1 MNVKSRH
8 HLKGSEAKKVCKTIE
23 PLVEDVSALQG
34 SVLEIAETDQ
44 GPNLIFVNGEPFLLI
59 FENEPFFTVRGAIE
73 LCPKDRL
80 VVVDSGAV
88 SYLVNGA
95 DVMAPGVVEADPK
108 IVPGDMV
115 VVMEERYR
123 KPLAIGQAL
132 VPGAEMHGTGKVVR
146 SIHHVG
152 DNLWNMSG

>member
-8 HLKGSEAKKVCKTIE
+8 HLKGSDAKKISRIIE
-23 PLVEDVSALQG
+23 PLVGDVSALRG

-44 GPNLIFVNGEPFLLI
+44 GPNLIFVDGKPFLLI
-59 FENEPFFTVRGAIE
+59 FKNEPFFTIRGAIE

-88 SYLVNGA
+88 SYIVNGA

-115 VVMEERYR
+115 VVMEERHR

-132 VPGAEMHGTGKVVR
+132 VPGTEMHGTGKVVR

-152 DNLWNMSG
+152 DDLWDLSR

>member
-8 HLKGSEAKKVCKTIE
+8 HLKGSEAKKVSNIIE

-44 GPNLIFVNGEPFLLI
+44 GPNLIFVNGKPFLLI

-88 SYLVNGA
+88 SYIVNGA

-132 VPGAEMHGTGKVVR
+132 VPGTEMYGTGKVVK

-152 DNLWNMSG
+152 DNLWDMSE

>member
-8 HLKGSEAKKVCKTIE
+8 HLKGSEAKKISRIIE
-23 PLVEDVSALQG
+23 PLVGDVSALQG

-44 GPNLIFVNGEPFLLI
+44 GPNLIFVDGKPFLLI
-59 FENEPFFTVRGAIE
+59 FKNEPFFTIRGAIE
-73 LCPKDRL
+73 LRPKDRL

-88 SYLVNGA
+88 SYIVNGA
-95 DVMAPGVVEADPK
+95 DVMAPGVVEADLK

-115 VVMEERYR
+115 VVMEERHR

-132 VPGAEMHGTGKVVR
+132 VPGTEMHGTGKVVR

-152 DNLWNMSG
+152 DDLWDLSR